1 MGVTGTSLALLLTG
15 NSGNPKRHRSLQ
27 KRSGLLITDAEQI
40 NKSLIMAILTI
51 LRQEI
56 LDLTRNRC
64 AAELL
69 EFFKNQRCGW
79 FKITLQEIREKFRG
93 LYGKDAIA
101 TATGL
106 LDDLGLVQRRKHP
119 YNRQDKTW
127 QYRFDKEQ
135 LDKQQTWMSQG
146 WCPLPGEKYKAT
158 PEVEQPTETVSDPP
172 LEVENQTFSIY
183 IDPDVLDPINFDPPT
198 IQVVREKDY
207 WSEEIQIA
215 IADAPF
221 MQGEKL
227 PEPATRTNSSDET
240 KFSAGL
246 ARNFLQRLRDL
257 NVPLTEDVRLFV
269 RKTPVSQLERN
280 ICALEEEA
288 QSKGLRSPIAACKH
302 FIKNNCQP
310 RDEPKSWFT
319 AAEKALGKE
328 RRDRLIQAVSE
339 YAGVVWVFFKNG
351 RQIALAEVQDM
362 TWEAIAGLGDGS

>member
-1 MGVTGTSLALLLTG
+1 M
-15 NSGNPKRHRSLQ
+15 
-27 KRSGLLITDAEQI
+27 
-40 NKSLIMAILTI
+40 
-51 LRQEI
+51 
-56 LDLTRNRC
+56 
-64 AAELL
+64 L

-119 YNRQDKTW
+119 HNGQDKTW
-127 QYRFDKEQ
+127 QYKFDEEQ
-135 LDKQQTWMSQG
+135 LNNQQTWMAQG
-146 WCPLPGEKYKAT
+146 WCPLPGDRELMMV
-158 PEVEQPTETVSDPP
+158 PEVEQPTNKVENPS
-172 LEVENQTFSIY
+172 LEVENQTFSID
-183 IDPDVLDPINFDPPT
+183 IDPSVLNPINFNPPT
-198 IQVVREKDY
+198 NPVVVKKD
-207 WSEEIQIA
+207 SEIEEIQTA

-227 PEPATRTNSSDET
+227 LEPATRTKLLDET
-240 KFSAGL
+240 KFSAAL

-257 NVPLTEDVRLFV
+257 NVPLTEEVRELV
-269 RKTPVSQLERN
+269 RKTPEDQLERN
-280 ICALEEEA
+280 ILALEEESVA
-288 QSKGLRSPIAACKH
+288 KGLKSPIAACKH

-328 RRDRLIQAVSE
+328 QRDRLIQAVTE

-351 RQIALAEVQDM
+351 RQVALTEVQGM
-362 TWEAIAGLGDGS
+362 TWEAIADLGGEL